1 MSVPRKSFPLRLDP
15 RLYADIERMAASDLR
30 SVNAQMEFL
39 LREAVQRRLRRP
51 QDSEEGKG

>member
-1 MSVPRKSFPLRLDP
+1 MSTPRKSFPLRLDP

-51 QDSEEGKG
+51 QDSEEG